1 MKKKSHIKEL
11 TTKEL
16 MERIDA
22 EKDVLRKLTLN
33 HAISPLD
40 NPLKIR
46 NTRRDVARMATE
58 LSTRKLNENK

>member
-1 MKKKSHIKEL
+1 
-11 TTKEL
+11 